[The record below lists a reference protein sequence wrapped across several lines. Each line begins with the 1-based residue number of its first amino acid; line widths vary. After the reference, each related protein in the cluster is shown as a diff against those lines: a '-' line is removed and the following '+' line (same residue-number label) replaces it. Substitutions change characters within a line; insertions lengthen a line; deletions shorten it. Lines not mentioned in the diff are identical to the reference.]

1 MCHFNNFCYGMLVL
15 AVGGIEGHSPLL
27 IVPSLLLL
35 LLLLCNDVGGRGYPA
50 AIGEC
55 HDGHDELVV

>member
-15 AVGGIEGHSPLL
+15 AVGGTEGHSPLL

-35 LLLLCNDVGGRGYPA
+35 LLLLCNDVGGGYPA
-50 AIGEC
+50 AISEY
-55 HDGHDELVV
+55 HDRHDELVV